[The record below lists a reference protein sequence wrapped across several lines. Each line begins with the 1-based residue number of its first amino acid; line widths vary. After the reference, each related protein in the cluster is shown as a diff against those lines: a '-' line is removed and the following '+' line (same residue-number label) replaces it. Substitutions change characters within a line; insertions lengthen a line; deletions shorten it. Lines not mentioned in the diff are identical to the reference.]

1 MAEVE
6 TPQDKTDLALEEA
19 TLLQTSVEE
28 KQDLLNYL
36 GARKSHTRHN
46 LHHEHVPTDETD
58 LLISTINSLDLG
70 WKADVC
76 KLQKNHANYG
86 AHCDKPVQLVQI
98 KSDSKVE
105 EFGEHVNGFTAALA
119 EA

>member
-1 MAEVE
+1 LAEVE

-36 GARKSHTRHN
+36 GKRKSHTRHN

-76 KLQKNHANYG
+76 KLQKHHANYG
-86 AHCDKPVQLVQI
+86 AHCEKPI
-98 KSDSKVE
+98 
-105 EFGEHVNGFTAALA
+105 
-119 EA
+119 